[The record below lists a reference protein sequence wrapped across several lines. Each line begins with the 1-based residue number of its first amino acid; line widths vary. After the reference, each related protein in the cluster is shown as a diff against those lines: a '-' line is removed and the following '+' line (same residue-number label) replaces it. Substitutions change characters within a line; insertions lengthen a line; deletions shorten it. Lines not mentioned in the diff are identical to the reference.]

1 LEAEILHHLRAV
13 LRAIARLIVIRNT
26 PVEFIEQ
33 VGTEAMAVRNIRALV
48 LALILDAADGWQII
62 IPSARILERPGE
74 SSEEE
79 IAIRETMVQARCPV
93 FRGIERP
100 CEQFA
105 KILVLKNVR
114 VSVIRQGIVKA
125 LNLLRH
131 RVQSRRWNDVAGKR
145 RIPVEWIFN
154 NRAGQQ
160 IREVTIA
167 PVRQQYRRIDE
178 VVNSATARHLVGI
191 EEERSVLAVVE
202 PRYIHG
208 TADREAGPVRDSG
221 AARTRGRISRNEFR
235 SLVIVEAGCVQI
247 VAAGLR
253 DDGHLSQAAELR
265 TVIRYVYAD
274 LGHAL
279 HVSHQRRYLRAIAA
293 VEIVMPSTEESDW
306 LLRLPENRR
315 VALEPAA
322 WTTRLNRHD
331 VGRWFGFVGS
341 HSSSR
346 PFPTSLDG
354 VNVTVIDSAGEERP
368 ASLFLTLPRQIS
380 YIVPQGTAHR
390 KGVALVLR
398 GNQVTAALV
407 PDIEPVAPGLLIN
420 ARVIEGAAAAAVQR
434 IKADSSQSIEPVT
447 EAPIDLGPASDQVF
461 LLLFGTGI
469 RGRSG
474 LSAVTATAGGQPL
487 AVSYAGP
494 QPDSPGLDQVNLLLP
509 RSLIGLGQIEIA
521 LSMDG

>member
-1 LEAEILHHLRAV
+1 
-13 LRAIARLIVIRNT
+13 
-26 PVEFIEQ
+26 
-33 VGTEAMAVRNIRALV
+33 
-48 LALILDAADGWQII
+48 
-62 IPSARILERPGE
+62 
-74 SSEEE
+74 
-79 IAIRETMVQARCPV
+79 
-93 FRGIERP
+93 
-100 CEQFA
+100 
-105 KILVLKNVR
+105 
-114 VSVIRQGIVKA
+114 
-125 LNLLRH
+125 
-131 RVQSRRWNDVAGKR
+131 
-145 RIPVEWIFN
+145 
-154 NRAGQQ
+154 
-160 IREVTIA
+160 
-167 PVRQQYRRIDE
+167 
-178 VVNSATARHLVGI
+178 
-191 EEERSVLAVVE
+191 
-202 PRYIHG
+202 
-208 TADREAGPVRDSG
+208 
-221 AARTRGRISRNEFR
+221 
-235 SLVIVEAGCVQI
+235 
-247 VAAGLR
+247 
-253 DDGHLSQAAELR
+253 
-265 TVIRYVYAD
+265 
-274 LGHAL
+274 
-279 HVSHQRRYLRAIAA
+279 
-293 VEIVMPSTEESDW
+293 MPSTEESDW

-315 VALEPAA
+315 VVLEPAA

-461 LLLFGTGI
+461 LILFGTGI
-469 RGRSG
+469 RGGSG